1 MTTLSVSRF
10 HSRAALDA
18 ALAERLGQALAARG
32 ASAVMLSGGSS
43 PLPAYRALGA
53 RPPSHDDRLHI
64 LYSDERYVPAEA
76 AASNYHQIRPL
87 TDVLGLPEESL
98 LRVRTELPLAQAAA
112 DYDRRLS
119 ALLSAGLH
127 IGLGL
132 LGLGADG
139 HTASL
144 FSAGDLERGRG
155 RFAIAVDRPDAM
167 QAVSVTPELLATVR
181 EPLFVVA
188 GPGKES
194 AVAALLGQDPQ
205 LTAWR
210 AVQGCAAVSL
220 WLQEG
225 K

>member
-1 MTTLSVSRF
+1 M
-10 HSRAALDA
+10 
-18 ALAERLGQALAARG
+18 LA
-32 ASAVMLSGGSS
+32 
-43 PLPAYRALGA
+43 
-53 RPPSHDDRLHI
+53 
-64 LYSDERYVPAEA
+64 
-76 AASNYHQIRPL
+76 
-87 TDVLGLPEESL
+87 LPEESL

-112 DYDRRLS
+112 DYERRLS
-119 ALLSAGLH
+119 ALLSSGLH

-144 FSAGDLERGRG
+144 FTAADLERGRG
-155 RFAIAVDRPDAM
+155 RFAIAVDRPDGM

-188 GPGKES
+188 GAGKAT

-220 WLQEG
+220 WLYEG
-225 K
+225 T